1 MSSPEVT
8 GPDSTDPGA
17 TGPDVAGPDVAGPDL
32 ADRGR
37 RGLAVG
43 TLAGA
48 LLLAVGVAVLTPW
61 HPLGVAVTVHP
72 DVRQGFTAA
81 EVQRAAAFRDALGV
95 WPYVALVLALAVP
108 WVVFAVLGRRRR
120 GDTPSTAPTAPAPP
134 AVGPLEQERV
144 ASPRRAW
151 PVVVATVV
159 GVLAL
164 QWLVALP
171 SGIHSEQVLR
181 DYHLST
187 QTWAGWLRDEAVG
200 WTMNAA
206 LTALGLLVVWWVV
219 RRAPRRWPWLLA
231 TGAAVVTVL
240 GSVLYPLVVEPAYNH
255 FTPLPDSAL
264 TRSISAL
271 AARDGIAHVR
281 VVVSDASARTT
292 GENAHVSGLGSTRW
306 VVLDDTT
313 LARARQDPAAVLA
326 VVAHEFGHV
335 KAQDVLVGTALGALG
350 AATGVLALGWLL
362 TGPRGR
368 RWLDPQAT
376 GRRSVAKGTAL
387 LLAVVAT
394 APWLG
399 APVTNLVSRHLE
411 ARADGHSLDL
421 TRDVPAFER
430 MQHDLAVTNLSR
442 LEPTWWQTALF
453 ATHPDPAWRIAQAR
467 AWDRLHH

>member
-1 MSSPEVT
+1 VT
-8 GPDSTDPGA
+8 GPDV
-17 TGPDVAGPDVAGPDL
+17 TGPS
-32 ADRGR
+32 R

-61 HPLGVAVTVHP
+61 HPLGVDVPVHP

-81 EVQRAAAFRDALGV
+81 EVQRAAAFRDALGA
-95 WPYVALVLALAVP
+95 WPYVALVLAVAVP
-108 WVVFAVLGRRRR
+108 WVVFVLLGRRRR
-120 GDTPSTAPTAPAPP
+120 WDVPVPTAESPPVHGAARPP
-134 AVGPLEQERV
+134 ASRPALER
-144 ASPRRAW
+144 AAAPRRAW
-151 PVVVATVV
+151 PMVVATAVV
-159 GVLAL
+159 VLAL
-164 QWLVALP
+164 QWLVGLP
-171 SGIHSEQVLR
+171 FGIHSEQVLR

-200 WTMNAA
+200 WAMSAA
-206 LTALGLLVVWWVV
+206 LTTLGLLGVWWVV

-231 TGAAVVTVL
+231 AGAAVVTVL

-255 FTPLPDSAL
+255 FTPLPDSPL

-271 AARDGIAHVR
+271 AARDGIDHVR

-335 KAQDVLVGTALGALG
+335 KAQDVLVGTLLGAVG
-350 AATGVLALGWLL
+350 AATGMLALGWLL

-368 RWLDPQAT
+368 RWLDPRAT
-376 GRRSVAKGTAL
+376 GRRSVARGTAL

-411 ARADGHSLDL
+411 ARADAHSLDL

-453 ATHPDPAWRIAQAR
+453 ATHPDPAWRIAQAH
-467 AWDRLHH
+467 AWERLHH

>member
-1 MSSPEVT
+1 MS
-8 GPDSTDPGA
+8 
-17 TGPDVAGPDVAGPDL
+17 
-32 ADRGR
+32 R
-37 RGLAVG
+37 RRALAVG
-43 TLAGA
+43 ALVGLA
-48 LLLAVGVAVLTPW
+48 LLGVAIAVLTPW
-61 HPLGVAVTVHP
+61 HPLGADVPVRP
-72 DVRQGFTAA
+72 DVAGAFTPA
-81 EVQRAAAFRDALGV
+81 EVQRAAAFRDALGA
-95 WPYVALVLALAVP
+95 WPYVALVLSVAVP
-108 WVVFAVLGRRRR
+108 WVVFAVLLRRRDR
-120 GDTPSTAPTAPAPP
+120 SAPTAP
-134 AVGPLEQERV
+134 
-144 ASPRRAW
+144 PRRAW

-159 GVLAL
+159 VVLAL

-171 SGIHSEQVLR
+171 SGIRSEQVLR
-181 DYHLST
+181 DVHLST

-200 WTMNAA
+200 WAMNAA
-206 LTALGLLVVWWVV
+206 LTTLGLLVVWWVM

-231 TGAAVVTVL
+231 AGAAVVTVL

-255 FTPLPDSAL
+255 FTPLPESAL

-313 LARARQDPAAVLA
+313 LARAKQDPAAVLA

-335 KAQDVLVGTALGALG
+335 KAQDVLVGTLLGAVG

-362 TGPRGR
+362 TGTRGR
-368 RWLDPQAT
+368 RWLDPRAT
-376 GRRSVAKGTAL
+376 GRRSVARGTAL

-399 APVTNLVSRHLE
+399 APVTNLVSRHIE
-411 ARADGHSLDL
+411 ARADVHSLDL
-421 TRDVPAFER
+421 TRDVGAFER
-430 MQHDLAVTNLSR
+430 MQHDLAVTDLSR

-467 AWDRLHH
+467 AWQELHR

>member
-1 MSSPEVT
+1 
-8 GPDSTDPGA
+8 GP
-17 TGPDVAGPDVAGPDL
+17 
-32 ADRGR
+32 
-37 RGLAVG
+37 
-43 TLAGA
+43 
-48 LLLAVGVAVLTPW
+48 
-61 HPLGVAVTVHP
+61 
-72 DVRQGFTAA
+72 
-81 EVQRAAAFRDALGV
+81 AAAPATDRRDED
-95 WPYVALVLALAVP
+95 
-108 WVVFAVLGRRRR
+108 R
-120 GDTPSTAPTAPAPP
+120 PAF
-134 AVGPLEQERV
+134 
-144 ASPRRAW
+144 SRRAW
-151 PVVVATVV
+151 PVVVATALV
-159 GVLAL
+159 VLAL

-200 WTMNAA
+200 WAMNAA
-206 LTALGLLVVWWVV
+206 LTTLGLLAVWWVV

-231 TGAAVVTVL
+231 AGAAAVTVL
-240 GSVLYPLVVEPAYNH
+240 GSVLYPLVVEPAYNR

-271 AARDGIAHVR
+271 AARDGIVRVR

-313 LARARQDPAAVLA
+313 VARAKQDPAAVLA

-335 KAQDVLVGTALGALG
+335 KAQDVLVGTALGAVG

-362 TGPRGR
+362 AGARGR
-368 RWLDPQAT
+368 RWLDPRAT
-376 GRRSVAKGTAL
+376 GRRSVARGTAL

-411 ARADGHSLDL
+411 ARADAHSLDL

-467 AWDRLHH
+467 AWERLHHQGAGP